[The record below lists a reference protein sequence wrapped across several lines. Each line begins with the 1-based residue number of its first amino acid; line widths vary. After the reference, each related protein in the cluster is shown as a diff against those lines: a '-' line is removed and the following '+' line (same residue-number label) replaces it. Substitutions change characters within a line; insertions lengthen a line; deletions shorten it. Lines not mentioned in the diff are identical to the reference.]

1 MPAPDYFRFL
11 ETVWGTEC
19 PLNILTICPV
29 LDDLCDKRHVVV
41 RQYRNPKHEKH
52 FSFMGLNAV
61 ANKG

>member
-19 PLNILTICPV
+19 PLNILTIRPI
-29 LDDLCDKRHVVV
+29 LDGLCDKRHVVV
-41 RQYRNPKHEKH
+41 RRYRNPKHEKH

-61 ANKG
+61 ANIG